1 MDRKLS
7 PRAAG
12 ERSSLTHEVNAAR
25 RQRDIYTILDL
36 APLPMAATEG
46 ATHVLRYAN
55 AAFCDLVGRNIQD
68 IIDKPLVEILTIG
81 KEFLFL
87 LDKVYLTGKAERH
100 EEQEGAES
108 HATHRAYEMWP
119 VVGETDHPRATMIQV
134 IETAVSHQ
142 QVTAMN
148 QALLVSSVRQHEL
161 ADAAETLNQKL
172 HAEIVERERT
182 QEALVRGELLA
193 SAGRMAA
200 SIAHEMNNP
209 LEAVINALYL
219 CRGMPDLPDDARKYL
234 DMAAEELMRVS
245 HIVQQSLGFYRES
258 VVRTSFSVSALIGS
272 AMAMLQSKIKAS
284 AARVE
289 QQCDVDI
296 QVIAV
301 FGELRQVLANLLAN
315 SLQAIE
321 KDGRIVLRASTCH
334 DPKNGARRIRLTIA
348 DSGRGIDAAV
358 MRRLF
363 EPFFTTKGPI
373 GAGLG
378 LWVCKRLVE
387 KNGGSIRT
395 RSATNGKHQGTT
407 FSILLPG
414 EPPPVAPAL

>member
-1 MDRKLS
+1 MKRRL
-7 PRAAG
+7 PRRTAG
-12 ERSSLTHEVNAAR
+12 ERSSEIPDVNAAR
-25 RQRDIYTILDL
+25 GQWSMYTILDFAL
-36 APLPMAATEG
+36 APMAATEG
-46 ATHVLRYAN
+46 PTHVVRYAN
-55 AAFCDLVGRNIQD
+55 PAFCDLLGRNRPD
-68 IIDKPLVEILTIG
+68 IIDKPIEILTIG

-100 EEQEGAES
+100 AEQEGAGP
-108 HATHRAYEMWP
+108 HPTYRAYEIWP
-119 VVGETDHPRATMIQV
+119 VVGETDHPIGTMIQV
-134 IETAVSHQ
+134 IEAAASH

-172 HAEIVERERT
+172 QAEIVERERT

-219 CRGMPDLPDDARKYL
+219 CTRMSDLPDDARKYL
-234 DMAAEELMRVS
+234 DIAAEELMRVS
-245 HIVQQSLGFYRES
+245 HIVQQSLGFFRES
-258 VVRTSFSVSALIGS
+258 VVTTSFSVGALIGS
-272 AMAMLQSKIKAS
+272 AVAMLQSKVKAS
-284 AARVE
+284 GARVE

-296 QVIAV
+296 QVTAV

-315 SLQAIE
+315 SLQATD

-334 DPKNGARRIRLTIA
+334 DPNNGARRIRITIA
-348 DSGRGIDAAV
+348 DSGHGVAAAV
-358 MRRLF
+358 MKRLF

-373 GAGLG
+373 GTGLG

-395 RSATNGKHQGTT
+395 RSATNGKHRGTT

-414 EPPPVAPAL
+414 EPRPVAPAL